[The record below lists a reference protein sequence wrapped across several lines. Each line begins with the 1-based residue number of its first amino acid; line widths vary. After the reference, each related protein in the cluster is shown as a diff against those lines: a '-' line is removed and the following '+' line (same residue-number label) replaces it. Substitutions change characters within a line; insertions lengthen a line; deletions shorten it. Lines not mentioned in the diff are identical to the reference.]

1 MSENF
6 AASEDEESKRGTN
19 KGTFKEEG
27 DEQNDLMVNDGG
39 FDMMIG
45 NPAQDS

>member
-1 MSENF
+1 VTISNYMSENF

-27 DEQNDLMVNDGG
+27 DE
-39 FDMMIG
+39 
-45 NPAQDS
+45 